1 LNAGD
6 REGALELMR
15 EIELL
20 GSPKGFPF
28 GGPAEIVDNWL
39 TLVGPEGF
47 LSFVGEPGVTVRTP
61 WVDAGLAFADG
72 DFDGAIAIYEGT
84 GALTDVALVRLR
96 AARSMVEAGRRT
108 EADAYLQAAL
118 AFYRSVG
125 ARHYI
130 SEGEALLAAS
140 A

>member
-15 EIELL
+15 ELRELGTPQGL
-20 GSPKGFPF
+20 PF
-28 GGPAEIVDNWL
+28 GAPAEMVDNWL
-39 TLVGPEGF
+39 SLVGPEEF
-47 LSFVGEPGVTVRTP
+47 LSFVGGRGARVRTP
-61 WVDAGLAFADG
+61 WLEAGLAFADG
-72 DFDGAIAIYEGT
+72 DFDRAIAIYEGT
-84 GALTDVALVRLR
+84 GALPDVALVRLR
-96 AARSMVEAGRRT
+96 AARTMVEAGRRA
-108 EADAYLQAAL
+108 EADAYLNEAL

-130 SEGEALLAAS
+130 SEGEALLAAT